1 MDSSEIRSRI
11 AVRSEQLQ
19 RVGEQLKAELFGIDN
34 IIERVIDAIRAWYVL
49 PELVQ
54 RPVIVCLWGLTGTGK
69 TQLVRALAQKL
80 GFYDRFV
87 EVQMDGF
94 SNGSGYW
101 SDSISGMLSDSAI
114 AEGEPGILLLDEFQR
129 FRTVNDK
136 GHDVKVERYQDVWA
150 LLSDGRLAPQLSFMR
165 DLDEALADSE
175 YDRDREDGDGDD
187 AKRPRRF
194 KLSPWEALQLK
205 KTLKL
210 KDPLLDIMAWSV
222 DEVRLRLEAFR
233 NEPDRWGTDYSRLL
247 VFVTGNLDGMYR
259 EIATRIE
266 DCDTD
271 ADIFHRFTQRL
282 SVIDVKKALGERF
295 RPEQVARLGNN
306 HLVYPSL
313 SRATYER
320 LIAQAC
326 ERFAEEVGR
335 TSRLRIAIAREV
347 REQIYANAVF
357 PAQGTRP
364 LFSTVQS
371 LLSGVLVNAAV
382 WALAEG
388 AQPEDALRVEV
399 APDRRH
405 LRARWSERF
414 RDFAV
419 QLDVQRLKQ
428 RSNADFRAL
437 LAVHEAGH
445 ALLYGLLLKQ
455 VPLEVK
461 INVAS
466 FDGGYNSYL
475 PLRAK
480 SRRDVLDTICVSLGG
495 RAAEALVFG
504 PGACTTGAEQD
515 LRQATAEAARFV
527 RVHGFAGRISRT
539 DVARDED
546 CEVNTALAETD
557 AMVERILVAQYNR
570 AQRVLQDN
578 ADLLSAVANTLQ
590 RDGEFKREAL
600 AQLLGLEVSDE
611 PAVLSPYARRL
622 EEFAKGREAVFDL
635 PSQRDL
641 AGLPRPD
648 PHGALEIE
656 HEEFTRADAARAGG
670 GTQGIHHVGQ
680 APVR

>member
-11 AVRSEQLQ
+11 ALRSEQLQ
-19 RVGEQLKAELFGIDN
+19 RIGEELKAELFGIDG
-34 IIERVIDAIRAWYVL
+34 IIDRAIESIRAWYVL

-69 TQLVRALAQKL
+69 TQLVRLLAQKL
-80 GFYDRFV
+80 GWYDRFV

-94 SNGSGYW
+94 SHGSGYW
-101 SDSISGMLSDSAI
+101 ARSISDMLADSGIEEGM
-114 AEGEPGILLLDEFQR
+114 PGILLLDEFQR
-129 FRTVNDK
+129 FRTIDDK
-136 GHDVKVERYQDVWA
+136 GNDLKVERYQDVWA
-150 LLSDGRLAPQLSFMR
+150 LLSDGRLPPALSFMR
-165 DLDEALADSE
+165 DLEEVLADTE
-175 YDRDREDGDGDD
+175 YDRDKDGEDSSAEAEPGAARG
-187 AKRPRRF
+187 RVRRF
-194 KLSPWEALQLK
+194 KLAPFEALQLK
-205 KTLKL
+205 RALKL
-210 KDPLLDIMAWSV
+210 REPLLEIMSWPV
-222 DEVRLRLEAFR
+222 EEVRLRLEAFR
-233 NEPDRWGTDYSRLL
+233 NAPDRWGTDYSKLL
-247 VFVTGNLDGMYR
+247 VFVTGNLDAMYR
-259 EIATRIE
+259 NIATRIE

-282 SVIDVKKALGERF
+282 SVIDVKKALGDRF

-313 SRATYER
+313 NRATYER

-326 ERFAEEVGR
+326 ERFVAEVER
-335 TSRLRIAIAREV
+335 TSHLRLAIARDVQDE
-347 REQIYANAVF
+347 IYANAVY

-364 LFSTVQS
+364 LFSSIQG

-388 AQPEDALRVEV
+388 AQPGDEVRIEV

-405 LRARWSERF
+405 LRACWGGRL
-414 RDFAV
+414 RDFPV
-419 QLDVQRLKQ
+419 PLDVQRLKQ
-428 RSNADFRAL
+428 RANADFRAL

-475 PLRAK
+475 PLRAM

-515 LRQATAEAARFV
+515 LRQATEEASGFV
-527 RVHGFAGRISRT
+527 RRHGFAGRLSRT
-539 DVARDED
+539 DAPPEQD

-557 AMVERILVAQYNR
+557 PLVERILVAQYNR
-570 AQRVLQDN
+570 AQRLLQEN
-578 ADLLSAVANTLQ
+578 AGLLAQVADTLQ
-590 RDGEFKREAL
+590 REGEFKREAL
-600 AQLLGLEVSDE
+600 AGLLGLAVSDE
-611 PAVLSPYARRL
+611 PAVLAPYARRL
-622 EEFAKGREAVFDL
+622 ADF
-635 PSQRDL
+635 SQR
-641 AGLPRPD
+641 AVVCTP
-648 PHGALEIE
+648 
-656 HEEFTRADAARAGG
+656 
-670 GTQGIHHVGQ
+670 
-680 APVR
+680 